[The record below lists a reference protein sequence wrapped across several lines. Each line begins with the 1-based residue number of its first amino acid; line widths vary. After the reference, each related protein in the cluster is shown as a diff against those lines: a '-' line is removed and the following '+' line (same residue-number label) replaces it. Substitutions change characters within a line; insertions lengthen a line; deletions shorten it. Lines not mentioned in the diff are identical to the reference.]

1 MTTPSHRTAL
11 IVGAGQG
18 LSAALARRLAREGM
32 GVALAARNVDKLA
45 GLADEVGAATF
56 ACDAADP
63 AAVRGLF
70 EAVETRLGAPDLV
83 VYNAA
88 MRARG
93 AIDELDPANVR
104 DTLAVNAFGAFLV
117 AQEATRRMAPRK
129 SGAIFFTGASAS
141 IKGYAKSSPFAMGK
155 FAMRGLAQSLAR
167 ELAPQGIHVVHFVI
181 DGVIRNPGRT
191 EDPSKPDSMLDP
203 DAIAETYLQAL
214 RQPRSAWTWEFE
226 LRPWTETF

>member
-1 MTTPSHRTAL
+1 MTTPIHHTAL

-18 LSAALARRLAREGM
+18 LSAALARRLAREDM
-32 GVALAARNVDKLA
+32 RIALAARNIDKLA
-45 GLADEVGAATF
+45 GLADEIGAAAF

-63 AAVRGLF
+63 KAVRNLF

-93 AIDELDPANVR
+93 SIDELDPAIVR

-117 AQEATRRMAPRK
+117 AQEAARRMAPRK

-191 EDPSKPDSMLDP
+191 EDPNKPDSMLDP

-226 LRPWTETF
+226 LRPWTEAF

>member
-1 MTTPSHRTAL
+1 MTTPSHRAAL

-18 LSAALARRLAREGM
+18 LSAALARRLAREGI

-45 GLADEVGAATF
+45 ALASEVGAATF

-63 AAVRGLF
+63 AAVRQLF

-117 AQEATRRMAPRK
+117 AQEAARRMAPRK
-129 SGAIFFTGASAS
+129 SGAIFFTGTSAS

-167 ELAPQGIHVVHFVI
+167 ELAPQGVHVVHFVI

-191 EDPSKPDSMLDP
+191 EDPNKPDSMLDP
-203 DAIAETYLQAL
+203 DAIAETYLQAF
-214 RQPRSAWTWEFE
+214 RQSRSAWTWEFE